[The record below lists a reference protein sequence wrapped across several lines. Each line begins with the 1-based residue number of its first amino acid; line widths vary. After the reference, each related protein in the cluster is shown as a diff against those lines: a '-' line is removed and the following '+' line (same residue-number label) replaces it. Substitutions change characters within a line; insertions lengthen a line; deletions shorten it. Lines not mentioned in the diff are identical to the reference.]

1 MGLPILNM
9 DGYLLKKIKEETAR
23 ANAADAALQNQIT
36 ALNQGAIVAATA
48 NKANGWRMIDA
59 DELIYWTGSSDL
71 SSYPAVDLTIPP
83 ININGFSAVKGGALG
98 SVSAPL
104 PWRETEFN
112 EGKPYLAVIGYQTSV
127 KVDGYAYSYFETGVE
142 ISYVGSDES
151 FLPSYTHTQKQI
163 TNDRLSTCGMIAFS
177 PVIYVDKA
185 GINPPFGVTFF
196 AKRWSPADSTYDD
209 LTVTCYNPYDSSL
222 NTANRLGLNLYV
234 NFPKVT
240 EQE

>member
-9 DGYLLKKIKEETAR
+9 DGYLLKKIKEESAR
-23 ANAADAALQNQIT
+23 ATDADAALQNQIT

-48 NKANGWRMIDA
+48 NAGNGWRMIDA

-71 SSYPAVDLTIPP
+71 STYPMVNLTIPP
-83 ININGFSAVKGGALG
+83 KNFNGFSTVGGGAIG
-98 SVSAPL
+98 IVGQPF
-104 PWRETEFN
+104 PWSQTEFN
-112 EGKPYLAVIGYQTSV
+112 KGKPYLAVIGYQTAV

-142 ISYVGSDES
+142 ISYADRAES
-151 FLPSYTHTQKQI
+151 FLPAYTHTQKSV
-163 TNDRLSTCGMIAFS
+163 TNTRLSFCDMIAFS
-177 PVIYVDKA
+177 PVVYVDKA
-185 GINPPFGVTFF
+185 GVNPPFGVTFF

-222 NTANRLGLNLYV
+222 NTANCLGLNLYV

-240 EQE
+240 E